1 MRVDRALGLR
11 EEPRG
16 VPREVER
23 VGTPVAGI
31 AAPLDQPAR
40 LEVVDQRHHGG
51 PVHPERVAQRLLGLS
66 RGARD
71 VSEEAEVPGVE
82 AQRAKALGQAL
93 HLVKAELGEQ
103 ESGVAGQR
111 PIGRRMGAT
120 GALQTGVYQAYL
132 ANVDLL
138 AGWMVGSFAVWLVG
152 LGIGIAVLV
161 PEQER
166 AIEEAKRLVEAG
178 AAQSG
183 AALRRHVA
191 APRVVLAEWSQQVLV
206 VVFVYLM
213 VFQPGS

>member
-1 MRVDRALGLR
+1 MQLHRAL
-11 EEPRG
+11 
-16 VPREVER
+16 VF
-23 VGTPVAGI
+23 
-31 AAPLDQPAR
+31 
-40 LEVVDQRHHGG
+40 
-51 PVHPERVAQRLLGLS
+51 
-66 RGARD
+66 
-71 VSEEAEVPGVE
+71 
-82 AQRAKALGQAL
+82 AL
-93 HLVKAELGEQ
+93 VI
-103 ESGVAGQR
+103 
-111 PIGRRMGAT
+111 P
-120 GALQTGVYQAYL
+120 GALASLVTGVYQAYL

-191 APRVVLAEWSQQVLV
+191 APRVMLAEWSQQVLV